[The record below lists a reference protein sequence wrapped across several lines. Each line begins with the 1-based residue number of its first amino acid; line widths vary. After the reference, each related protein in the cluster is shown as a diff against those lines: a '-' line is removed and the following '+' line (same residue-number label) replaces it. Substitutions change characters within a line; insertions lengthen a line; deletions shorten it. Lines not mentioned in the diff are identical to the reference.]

1 MSVRLHVGEPHKAC
15 QKHVWV
21 VFDNKI
27 KRKKLIRNDILYKDT
42 MKSIF
47 RGFFDIVRIYK

>member
-47 RGFFDIVRIYK
+47 KGFFDVVRIYE

>member
-27 KRKKLIRNDILYKDT
+27 KKKKKLEMIFCIKT
-42 MKSIF
+42 IF
-47 RGFFDIVRIYK
+47 RGFFDVVTLYT